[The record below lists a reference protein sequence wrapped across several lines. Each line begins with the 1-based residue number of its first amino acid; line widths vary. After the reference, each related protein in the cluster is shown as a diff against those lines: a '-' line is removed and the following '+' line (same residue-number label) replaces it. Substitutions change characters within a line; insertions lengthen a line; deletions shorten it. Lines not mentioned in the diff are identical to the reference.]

1 MASLNTPADQQI
13 GDPPSEAG
21 FWQKLGAAIV
31 RFTPSEGWSTFLIL
45 LLALLVMVA
54 GVERGK
60 WIPDSPDLWL
70 IATFGAIAGMG
81 LSKVKMQA
89 IALHLIGLIL
99 GLLFTTWRTLSLI
112 KTGSPLDKIGSFFNR
127 LGEWMGAVTSGGIN
141 TDFLIFAYVLAVIT
155 WLISYF
161 AAWFT
166 FRQRNPW
173 PGVILVGLAVLTNL
187 SYLPASYYIWGFL
200 FFFTSMLFLARVNF
214 LKQEEH
220 WKKGH
225 IESRRI
231 DGMFA
236 LNDAFWFIFVLVV
249 LSAVLPA
256 QKWTLGTANDLWEKS
271 REPWVSVE
279 QKLGRAFASLP
290 PRKPTPL
297 HDFGGTLPLKGSIVL
312 GEQIALRVESAQPGY
327 WRGKSYDIYTR
338 QGWLSS
344 EQITKPLSEVSAAVI
359 ADKPKGTQ
367 YTQRILVEFDADV
380 IFSAGTPIGSLP
392 DTLAEVP
399 APIVYDFN
407 LANAASG
414 GLPSVVKTLAAS
426 VQSAQ
431 VDRPRLT
438 DRDIRG
444 LLPETLTLQRVR
456 REGNRVAGLRVV
468 SRDAAPDVIA
478 LRPAGDSQ
486 TSYEITSVFPFGSE
500 DQLRSAGTFY
510 PEWVV
515 GRHLAL
521 PADFPQRVRQLSRDI
536 TKDAATPY
544 DKAVA
549 IENYLRGL
557 EYTTEIEAPPFGAD
571 AVDHFLFTLKK
582 GYSEYFASAMAVML
596 RSSGVPARVAIGYAT
611 GDYDE
616 ATQQY
621 IVREKQAHGWVEVYF
636 PGYGWMPFEPTP
648 IYNPLKRVA
657 APEVSDTAGSA
668 TEPDP
673 EFPLEDFMGAED
685 PSLATP
691 LSLSEG
697 FDWSKVYM
705 PFLGMF
711 SLMALSFMV
720 FMLYLQRGLGGL
732 PLVAQTYEKMCRLA
746 TYSGNKPERTNT
758 PGEFSSRLSNAL
770 PEFKESITKITT
782 SYTSTRYGKGVVTAA
797 DEIELKA
804 RWQPLQRRL
813 FFMFLSAI
821 RPRMPKLTLNKRRI
835 SRPWDSK

>member
-1 MASLNTPADQQI
+1 MASLNAPAEQEL
-13 GDPPSEAG
+13 PKPSEAG
-21 FWQKLGAAIV
+21 LWSRLGAAFI
-31 RFTPSEGWSTFLIL
+31 RYTPSEGWSTFLIL

-54 GVERGK
+54 GVERGE
-60 WIPDSPDLWL
+60 WIPDSPDLWAV
-70 IATFGAIAGMG
+70 ATLGALVGMG
-81 LSKVKMQA
+81 LAKVRVHA
-89 IALHLIGLIL
+89 VVLHLVGIGI
-99 GLLFTTWRTLSLI
+99 GLLFATWRTLSLI
-112 KTGSPLDKIGSFFNR
+112 QTGSITDKLSGFFHRLDTWLS
-127 LGEWMGAVTSGGIN
+127 AVISGGIN
-141 TDFLIFAYVLAVIT
+141 TDFIIFAYVLALIT
-155 WLISYF
+155 WLICYF
-161 AAWFT
+161 TAWYT

-214 LKQEEH
+214 LKQEEA

-225 IESRRI
+225 IESRRL

-236 LNDAFWFIFVLVV
+236 LNDAFWFILVLVL
-249 LSAVLPA
+249 LSATLPA
-256 QKWTLGTANDLWEKS
+256 QRWTFGTANDLWEKS

-279 QKLGRAFASLP
+279 QKLGRAFASIP
-290 PRKPTPL
+290 PKKPTPL

-327 WRGKSYDIYTR
+327 WRGKSYDIYTK
-338 QGWLSS
+338 QGWVSS
-344 EQITKPLSEVSAAVI
+344 EQITRPLSEVSASVI

-380 IFSAGTPIGSLP
+380 IFSAGTPVGSIP
-392 DTLAEVP
+392 DTLAEMP
-399 APIVYDFN
+399 APITYDFN
-407 LANAASG
+407 LAGAAAST
-414 GLPSVVKTLAAS
+414 LPANVKILAAS
-426 VQSAQ
+426 VQSGQ
-431 VDRPRLT
+431 VEKPRMT
-438 DRDIRG
+438 DRDIRD
-444 LLPETLTLQRVR
+444 LLPESLTLQRVR
-456 REGNRVAGLRVV
+456 REGNRITGLRVT
-468 SRDAAPDVIA
+468 SREVAPDVIA
-478 LRPAGDSQ
+478 LRPAGDAQ

-510 PEWVV
+510 PEWVS

-521 PADFPQRVRQLSRDI
+521 PSDLPQRIRQLSRDV
-536 TKDAATPY
+536 TKDAITPY

-549 IENYLRGL
+549 IENHLRTL
-557 EYTTEIEAPPFGAD
+557 EYATEIEAPPFGAD

-636 PGYGWMPFEPTP
+636 PAYGWMPFEPTP
-648 IYNPLKRVA
+648 IYNPITRVA
-657 APEVSDTAGSA
+657 APEDSGAAGAGS
-668 TEPDP
+668 EPDP
-673 EFPLEDFMGAED
+673 EFPLEDFAGGED
-685 PSLATP
+685 PSLTDP

-697 FDWSKVYM
+697 FDWSKVYI
-705 PFLGMF
+705 PFLGIF

-720 FMLYLQRGLGGL
+720 FVIYLQRGLGGL
-732 PLVAQTYEKMCRLA
+732 PVVSQTYEKMCRLA
-746 TYSGNKPERTNT
+746 TYGGNKPERTNT
-758 PGEFSSRLSNAL
+758 PAEFSSRLSTVL
-770 PEFKESITKITT
+770 PEFRESIMKITT
-782 SYTSTRYGKGVVTAA
+782 SYTGARYGKGVITAA

-804 RWQPLQRRL
+804 RWQPLKRRL

-821 RPRMPKLTLNKRRI
+821 RPRMPKFTFNKRRI
-835 SRPWDSK
+835 TRPWNKK